1 MVPNVSLYCIF
12 VDLLSLQLLW
22 EDYADRILCLS
33 GDIGHLDEENFL
45 FISDRAKEIIIRGGE
60 NISSIA
66 VENAFYVDSRIKD
79 AAVVPVKDDA
89 MGELV
94 ALVPSFAFHIR
105 AIH

>member
-1 MVPNVSLYCIF
+1 MSSHSTF
-12 VDLLSLQLLW
+12 QFQLSKFLK
-22 EDYADRILCLS
+22 YRTNRIVCFTS

-94 ALVPSFAFHIR
+94 ALVISFIVSIIIAY
-105 AIH
+105 

>member
-1 MVPNVSLYCIF
+1 MY
-12 VDLLSLQLLW
+12 
-22 EDYADRILCLS
+22 S
-33 GDIGHLDEENFL
+33 GDIGHVDEEGFL

-94 ALVPSFAFHIR
+94 AYVFRLEYSDSKLTRFSSSSSAL
-105 AIH
+105 